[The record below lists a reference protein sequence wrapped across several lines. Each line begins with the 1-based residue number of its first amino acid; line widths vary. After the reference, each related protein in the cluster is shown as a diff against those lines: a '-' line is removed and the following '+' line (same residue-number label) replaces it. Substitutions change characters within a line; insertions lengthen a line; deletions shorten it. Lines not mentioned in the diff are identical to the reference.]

1 MKRLAAIGI
10 AVALLLPVGA
20 SAAPFGGQASVVIP
34 CFNGA
39 ILAFVGAPRGGPFLW
54 TPATLTYRFG
64 PPSPGAYVL
73 GLSGIPYFCL
83 VSVVPIIVTPGLSIM
98 MMGSSR

>member
-1 MKRLAAIGI
+1 ML
-10 AVALLLPVGA
+10 VALLLPLSA

-34 CFNGA
+34 CYNGA
-39 ILAFVGAPRGGPFLW
+39 LYALVGGPRGGPFLW
-54 TPATLTYRFG
+54 TPATITYRFG

-83 VSVVPIIVTPGLSIM
+83 VSIVPIIVTPGLSIM